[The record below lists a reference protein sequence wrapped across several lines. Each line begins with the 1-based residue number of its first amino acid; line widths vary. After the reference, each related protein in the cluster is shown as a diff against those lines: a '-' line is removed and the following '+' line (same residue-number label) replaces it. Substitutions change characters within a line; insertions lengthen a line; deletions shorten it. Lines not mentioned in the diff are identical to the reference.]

1 MVNRV
6 MYDLAGAHANLRFSP
21 YCWRS
26 RMALLHKGLQ
36 FETVPWR
43 FTDKEAIAFSG
54 QGLVPVLVDN
64 NQVVHDSW
72 AIADHLE
79 KTYPDAP
86 SLFGGDKGQSLTRF
100 INEFTNSVVH
110 PGIARLIVSDIF
122 KVIHE
127 RDRAYFRGSREKHFG
142 KPLEE
147 VTSNRDVE
155 VVSFRKSLDPAR
167 RVLARQP
174 FLGGSTPLYADY
186 ILFGAFQWARCASP
200 FELLSE
206 DDPIVPWRDRLLDA
220 FDGHARHAGPPFLR
234 TA

>member
-1 MVNRV
+1 MINRV
-6 MYDLAGAHANLRFSP
+6 MYDLAGANANLRFSP

-43 FTDKEAIAFSG
+43 FADKEAIAFSG
-54 QGLVPVLVDN
+54 QGLVPVLIDN
-64 NQVVHDSW
+64 DQVVHDSW

-79 KTYPDAP
+79 RTYPEAP

-100 INEFTNSVVH
+100 INEFTNSVVI

-167 RVLARQP
+167 RVLTRQP

-200 FELLSE
+200 FELLTE

-220 FDGHARHAGPPFLR
+220 FDGHARHACRG
-234 TA
+234 